1 MADNAELKIVILWAD
16 EIKQAGIALDNLN
29 AVLADKKATQKAV
42 DTALKS
48 ALGACMVALKG
59 VGSAQSTA
67 HMMLCHGDRV
77 KLLPRNI
84 TIVRESKT

>member
-1 MADNAELKIVILWAD
+1 MAEPAELKIVILWAE
-16 EIKQAGIALDNLN
+16 EIKQAGVALDNLN

-42 DTALKS
+42 DVALKS
-48 ALGACMVALKG
+48 ALGACMVALNG
-59 VGSAQSTA
+59 VGSAASTD

-84 TIVRESKT
+84 TIVRETPT